1 MDNNIYLVCEKLF
14 VNGIMVDHYVLK
26 AYKNLDNAKDRLNKE
41 AEMLVMGDNKW
52 RKTDTNGSNFIE
64 MSQYDTIRRY
74 YIVERFIED

>member
-41 AEMLVMGDNKW
+41 AEMLVMGDNK
-52 RKTDTNGSNFIE
+52 
-64 MSQYDTIRRY
+64 
-74 YIVERFIED
+74 